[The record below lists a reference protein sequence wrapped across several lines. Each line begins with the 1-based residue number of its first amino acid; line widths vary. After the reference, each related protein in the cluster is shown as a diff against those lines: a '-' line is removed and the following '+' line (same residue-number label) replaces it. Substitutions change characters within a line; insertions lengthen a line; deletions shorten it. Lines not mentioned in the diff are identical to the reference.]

1 MNTTNTVIR
10 RSFLGVVLAMLFL
23 AFAGQPVSAADAEA
37 DAAKKFIE
45 SLSDQAVQSLTQQ
58 SAPRSVRIDRFRKM
72 FNDTFNVEGI
82 GQWILGRYWR
92 AATPEEQKE
101 YLDLFED
108 LMVASYVDRF
118 ARYSSQ
124 SIKIGDAQKAQD
136 GSVNVP
142 SRIDNPSGQPIRID
156 WRVVKVGGNNK
167 IADVVVEGTS
177 MSTTLRSEFG
187 SIINQKGGKVSGLLE
202 VLREKTKT
210 LNQ

>member
-1 MNTTNTVIR
+1 MTTISTVTR
-10 RSFLGVVLAMLFL
+10 RSFLGAVLATFLL
-23 AFAGQPVSAADAEA
+23 AFGGQPASAADADVEG
-37 DAAKKFIE
+37 AKKFIE

-58 SAPRSVRIDRFRKM
+58 SAARQVRIDRFRKM
-72 FNDTFNVEGI
+72 FNETFNVDGI

-92 AATPEEQKE
+92 TATPDEQKE
-101 YLDLFED
+101 YLTLFED

-124 SIKIGDAQKAQD
+124 SIRIGDAQKAQD

-156 WRVVKVGGNNK
+156 WRVVKVGSDHK

-187 SIINQKGGKVSGLLE
+187 SIINQKGGKISGLLE

-210 LNQ
+210 LKQ